1 MNDRFDRLA
10 RRKQA
15 LIDQCA
21 RDREELAAL
30 CNRIRLP
37 FNMGGVLVGIGK
49 LVRDHPLL
57 AAGASGLV
65 VAGYASKLTRSVGG
79 LLRLGTVLRPLWSW
93 WGKRRHRA

>member
-15 LIDQCA
+15 LIAQCA
-21 RDREELAAL
+21 RDREELESL

-37 FNMGGVLVGIGK
+37 LNFGAVVVGIGK
-49 LVRDHPLL
+49 LFRDHPLL
-57 AAGASGLV
+57 AAGASSLV
-65 VAGYASKLTRSVGG
+65 VSGYGIKLTRSVGG

-93 WGKRRHRA
+93 WRRRGA